1 MSRAQAPLRK
11 RVAILGST
19 GSIGTQALDVIAAHP
34 DRFQVVGLAAGR
46 NLELLRE
53 QFARF
58 TPEIATSAVDG
69 PEGLLRVALESK
81 PDIVL
86 AATDGAVAFDAV
98 LAAIERGTDI
108 AVANKELIVAAGEV
122 MLAAAARS
130 GSTLLPV
137 DSEHSAL
144 FQCLVGEDPA
154 RVAALVL
161 TASGGPFRTASA
173 QEMREATLERA
184 LAHPTWRMGTKNTID
199 SATLMNKGLEV
210 IEASRLFDQ
219 PGERVLIV
227 VHPQSIAH
235 GFVLFTDGSVKG
247 QLCHPDMR
255 IPIGYALAYP
265 DRLSKEMGGPGSFA
279 AGAGGAEGAAPVKEL
294 GAPGLGFNVIQ
305 MLGGKPGNPNLGY
318 DFDEPDFERF
328 PCLRLAYQ
336 VLAQG
341 GTAPAVLSAANEV
354 AVRSFVEGKVRFGEI
369 ARIIET
375 TLERVAHRDA
385 TLAHIREADSDARLA
400 AAEFVEDIRCC

>member
-1 MSRAQAPLRK
+1 MKKK

-19 GSIGTQALDVIAAHP
+19 GSIGTQALDVIAAHR
-34 DRFQVVGLAAGR
+34 DRFEVVGLAAGR
-46 NLELLRE
+46 NIALLRE
-53 QFARF
+53 QRERF
-58 TPEIATSAVDG
+58 DPEVATSADDG
-69 PEGLLRVALESK
+69 PAGLLRVAIETR
-81 PDIVL
+81 PDVVL

-98 LAAIERGTDI
+98 LAAIERGTDV

-154 RVAALVL
+154 AVAAIVL
-161 TASGGPFRTASA
+161 TASGGPFRTATA
-173 QEMREATLERA
+173 AEMAEATLERA

-199 SATLMNKGLEV
+199 SATMMNKGLEA
-210 IEASRLFDQ
+210 IEASRLFGQ
-219 PGERVLIV
+219 PGERVLIA

-235 GFVLFTDGSVKG
+235 GFVVFTDGSVKG
-247 QLCHPDMR
+247 QLCAPDMR
-255 IPIGYALAYP
+255 IPIGYALAFPERLPTLRQAQRDTKEPCHP
-265 DRLSKEMGGPGSFA
+265 DKEPCHPEPV
-279 AGAGGAEGAAPVKEL
+279 EGLDPLLRL
-294 GAPGLGFNVIQ
+294 GA
-305 MLGGKPGNPNLGY
+305 KPGANELRY
-318 DFDEPDFERF
+318 DFERPDFERF

-336 VLAQG
+336 ALARG

-354 AVRSFVEGKVRFGEI
+354 AVRSFVEGRVRFGEI

-400 AAEFVEDIRCC
+400 AAEYVEDIRCC

>member
-1 MSRAQAPLRK
+1 VKKK

-19 GSIGTQALDVIAAHP
+19 GSIGTQALDVIAAHR
-34 DRFQVVGLAAGR
+34 DRFEVVGLAAGR
-46 NLELLRE
+46 NVALLRE
-53 QFARF
+53 QRKRF
-58 TPEIATSAVDG
+58 DPEVATSADDG
-69 PEGLLRVALESK
+69 PAGLLRVAIETR
-81 PDIVL
+81 PDVVL

-98 LAAIERGTDI
+98 LAAIERGTDV

-130 GSTLLPV
+130 GSALLPV

-154 RVAALVL
+154 AVAAIVL
-161 TASGGPFRTASA
+161 TASGGPFRTATA
-173 QEMREATLERA
+173 AEMAEATLERA

-199 SATLMNKGLEV
+199 SATMMNKGLEA
-210 IEASRLFDQ
+210 IEASRLFGQ
-219 PGERVLIV
+219 PGERVLIA

-235 GFVLFTDGSVKG
+235 GFVVFTDGSVKG
-247 QLCHPDMR
+247 QLCAPDMR

-265 DRLSKEMGGPGSFA
+265 QRLPTLRQAQRDTREPCHADKEPCHPDKEPCHPELV
-279 AGAGGAEGAAPVKEL
+279 EGLDPL
-294 GAPGLGFNVIQ
+294 GI
-305 MLGGKPGNPNLGY
+305 LGGKPQADSLRY
-318 DFDEPDFERF
+318 DFERPDFERF

-336 VLAQG
+336 ALARG

-354 AVRSFVEGKVRFGEI
+354 AVRSFVEGRVRFGEI

-400 AAEFVEDIRCC
+400 AAEYVEDIRCC

>member
-1 MSRAQAPLRK
+1 MK

-34 DRFQVVGLAAGR
+34 GRFDVVGLAAGR
-46 NLELLRE
+46 NLGLLHE
-53 QFARF
+53 QSERF
-58 TPEIATSAVDG
+58 HPDIVSSALDG
-69 PEGLLRVALESK
+69 PPGLRRVAVETR
-81 PDIVL
+81 PDVVL

-98 LAAIERGTDI
+98 LEAIERGIDI

-122 MLAAAARS
+122 MLEAAARS
-130 GSTLLPV
+130 GSKLLPV

-161 TASGGPFRTASA
+161 TASGGPFRTAGA
-173 QEMREATLERA
+173 AEMAEATLERA

-199 SATLMNKGLEV
+199 SATMMNKGLEA
-210 IEASRLFDQ
+210 IEAARLFHQ
-219 PGERVLIV
+219 PGERVLIA

-235 GFVLFTDGSVKG
+235 GFVVFTDGSVKG
-247 QLCHPDMR
+247 QLCAPDMR
-255 IPIGYALAYP
+255 IPIGYALAFP
-265 DRLSKEMGGPGSFA
+265 DRLESPN
-279 AGAGGAEGAAPVKEL
+279 PVSDPL
-294 GAPGLGFNVIQ
+294 HI
-305 MLGGKPGNPNLGY
+305 LGGQPEAPALRY
-318 DFDEPDFERF
+318 DFERPDFDRF
-328 PCLRLAYQ
+328 PCLRLAYEA
-336 VLAQG
+336 LARG

-375 TLERVAHRDA
+375 TLERVAYRDA

-400 AAEFVEDIRCC
+400 AAEYVEDIRCC

>member
-1 MSRAQAPLRK
+1 MSGRK

-19 GSIGTQALDVIAAHP
+19 GSIGTQALDVIANHP
-34 DRFQVVGLAAGR
+34 DRFSVVGLAAGR
-46 NLELLRE
+46 NLALLEEQRE
-53 QFARF
+53 RF
-58 TPEIATSAVDG
+58 KPQVATSAADG
-69 PEGLLRVALESK
+69 SAGLLRVAVETQ

-98 LAAIERGTDI
+98 LAAIERGIDI

-122 MLAAAARS
+122 MLAAAAQS
-130 GSTLLPV
+130 GSKLLPV

-144 FQCLVGEDPA
+144 FQCLVGEDAA
-154 RVAALVL
+154 RVAAIGL

-173 QEMREATLERA
+173 AEMAEATLEHA

-199 SATLMNKGLEV
+199 SATMMNKGLEV

-219 PGERVLIV
+219 PGERVLIA

-235 GFVLFTDGSVKG
+235 GFVLFTDGSVKA
-247 QLCHPDMR
+247 QLCAPDMR
-255 IPIGYALAYP
+255 IPIGYALSYP
-265 DRLSKEMGGPGSFA
+265 DRLSRPQAQA
-279 AGAGGAEGAAPVKEL
+279 AGEPPRAGDPLEAL
-294 GAPGLGFNVIQ
+294 GA
-305 MLGGKPGNPNLGY
+305 KPGASQLRYEFEP
-318 DFDEPDFERF
+318 PDFERF

-336 VLAQG
+336 ALARG

-385 TLAHIREADSDARLA
+385 TLAYIREADSDARLA
-400 AAEFVEDIRCC
+400 AAEYVEDIRCT